1 MSVIAFSVH
10 DLPNAAFITTRNGEI
25 IEHNSGFSSI
35 LGFESGD
42 LLGKQVYSLV
52 SEDDTEKLKSLFASI
67 QDGRS
72 GRMEITV
79 YSKTH
84 HLHTFEFIVSSLNT
98 SDTSAP
104 NFLIQANNVT
114 HFRRVKDEL
123 NEQRRLHKTL
133 VQNLPG
139 MMYRC
144 MYDRDWTME
153 FISSRCLEITGYR
166 PEDLVDNRKITFNEL
181 IHVDYRDRIRE
192 QWERVLSERKFFTL
206 EYPIYHASG
215 ELRWVWEQGVGVYN
229 SNDELV
235 ALEGIIFDVSGR
247 KKAEEALSG
256 SEAIFRKLVENAFDG
271 IYLIRNQRVEYVNQ
285 RFVDITGYS
294 FAELTE
300 ESFDLI
306 SILTEE
312 SQQFIRQIIQNR
324 TDGIPSPSHYE
335 LDLIS
340 KSGQKC
346 EVEVSSASIAQG
358 NDILVLGIVRNIS
371 ERKLAQQMIRE
382 NEEQLKLQNEKYI
395 ALNNELTITN
405 ERIVQMNQELLSAKQ
420 KVEEHD
426 RLKSAF
432 LANMSHEIRTPMNGI
447 LGFSQLLL
455 SKDLSHDE
463 HLEYIEIIQN
473 CGHQLLAIINDLIDI
488 SKIEANQISLE
499 TRQVSLNSLMNE
511 QFLLFHAKALS
522 LNLEFENQLGLPNE
536 EPIVEL
542 DDARLRQ
549 VFSHIIGNALKFTTR
564 GKISFG
570 YNVQNGFLQFFVKDT
585 GVGIPSEMLA
595 PIFERFRQVEMDLSR
610 QAGGT
615 GVGLS
620 ISKALVE
627 KMGGQIWVESVLGE
641 GSTFFFTIPL
651 VRVDKHITHQNLE
664 ERVSFK
670 VNRNPNIIIADD
682 NEINYMYLRELL
694 RELSPDLTWATNGQ
708 EVVELVR
715 ANPDV
720 NLILMD
726 IKMPVMDGYEATR
739 EVKKLRPNLPVVA
752 QTAYALSGDREDA
765 LAAGCDDYISKPI
778 NKGYFHKMIERLLKI
793 E

>member
-1 MSVIAFSVH
+1 MGVIAFSIH
-10 DLPNAAFITTRNGEI
+10 DLPNAAIIVNSNGDI
-25 IEHNSGFSSI
+25 IEHNSSFSSI
-35 LGFESGD
+35 LGFESGE
-42 LLGKQVYSLV
+42 LVGKQVYSLA
-52 SEDDTEKLKSLFASI
+52 SDDDNDKLKSLFISALN
-67 QDGRS
+67 GRS
-72 GRMEITV
+72 GRVEVTV
-79 YSKTH
+79 YSKTRNQ
-84 HLHTFEFIVSSLNT
+84 HTFEFIVSTLNAIDSST
-98 SDTSAP
+98 A
-104 NFLIQANNVT
+104 NFLVQANNVT

-144 MYDRDWTME
+144 KYDRDWTME
-153 FISSRCLEITGYR
+153 FISSRCFDITGYR
-166 PEDLVDNRKITFNEL
+166 PEELIDNRKISFNEL
-181 IHVDYRDRIRE
+181 IHIDYRDRICE
-192 QWERVLSERKFFTL
+192 QWDRVLHDHTFFTL
-206 EYPIYHASG
+206 EYPIYNASG

-229 SNDELV
+229 ANDELI
-235 ALEGIIFDVSGR
+235 ALEGIIFDVTDR

-271 IYLIRNQRVEYVNQ
+271 IFLIRNQQVEYVNQ

-306 SILTEE
+306 SILTED
-312 SQQFIRQIIQNR
+312 SQQFIRQINQNR
-324 TDGIPSPSHYE
+324 KDGIPSPSHYE
-335 LDLIS
+335 LVLIS
-340 KSGQKC
+340 KLGQKC
-346 EVEVSSASIAQG
+346 EVEVSSASIALG
-358 NDILVLGIVRNIS
+358 NDILVLGIVRDIS

-382 NEEQLKLQNEKYI
+382 NEEQLKLQNDKYL
-395 ALNNELTITN
+395 ALNRELSTTN
-405 ERIVQMNQELLSAKQ
+405 ERIVQMNQELLGAKQ

-455 SKDLSHDE
+455 SKDLSHEE

-499 TRQVSLNSLMNE
+499 TRQVNLNSLMNE
-511 QFLLFHAKALS
+511 QYLLYSAKALS
-522 LNLEFENQLGLPNE
+522 LNLEIENQFGFPNE

-549 VFSHIIGNALKFTTR
+549 VLSHIIGNALKFTPS

-570 YNVQNGFLQFFVKDT
+570 YSAQNGFLQFFVKDT
-585 GVGIPSEMLA
+585 GVGIPAEMLA
-595 PIFERFRQVEMDLSR
+595 PIFERFRQVEMDFSR

-641 GSTFFFTIPL
+641 GSTFYFTIPL
-651 VRVDKHITHQNLE
+651 VRVDKHHTPRNLE
-664 ERVSFK
+664 DNVFVK

-694 RELSPDLTWATNGQ
+694 RELNPELTWATNGQ
-708 EVVELVR
+708 EVVDMVR

-720 NLILMD
+720 DLILMD

-739 EVKKLRPNLPVVA
+739 EVKKIRPNLPIVA